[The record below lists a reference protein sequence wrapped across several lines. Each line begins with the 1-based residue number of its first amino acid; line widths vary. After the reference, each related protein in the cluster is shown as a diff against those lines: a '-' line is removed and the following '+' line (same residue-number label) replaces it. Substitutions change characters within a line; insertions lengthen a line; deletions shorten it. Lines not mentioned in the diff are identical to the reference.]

1 MGRKADGQNPALR
14 LCVRCKQLKPGSAFP
29 PRRRVCTTCQPT
41 PGARRRPSRSSQR
54 QREATRARGR
64 ALRRLALEYRD
75 DYRAAC
81 QRRLPASSPELS
93 PAEER
98 KARKQAVGHGLSD
111 LADQHPQR
119 YKQLY
124 RQELRRARSEAG
136 PIRQGRPPGSR
147 DQLAIRTA
155 SFARTWRPPATPAHR
170 PAAASD
176 RASTLA
182 NEPSDRERAA
192 ALFEEGHSPS
202 SVAEQL
208 DVACH
213 TAVNWQARWRRER
226 AAALFAQ
233 GIPNSSVARQLG
245 VARQTAVSWRARW
258 RTGGAA
264 ALQYRRGRQ
273 PAIPDS
279 QLPQIEQALL
289 QGPAAHGFPGEV
301 WSAPQVAEVIEQL
314 TGVRL
319 TPSPVKRLLRE
330 RLGWTVHRPQ
340 IPLQPAPAPRGRS
353 TPDPARGA
361 DGIDALD
368 GRPVVGP
375 EQPGLDAPDSSRSAR

>member
-1 MGRKADGQNPALR
+1 MGRKAGGQDPAVR
-14 LCVRCKQLKPGSAFP
+14 LCVRCKQLKAAAAFP

-41 PGARRRPSRSSQR
+41 PGPRQRPSRNTQR
-54 QREATRARGR
+54 QVEATRARGR
-64 ALRRLALEYRD
+64 ALRRLALEYGD

-81 QRRLPASSPELS
+81 QRRLQASRPGLS
-93 PAEER
+93 PAEAR
-98 KARKQAVGHGLSD
+98 KARKQAVGNGLSD

-136 PIRQGRPPGSR
+136 PIPRGRPRGAR
-147 DQLAIRTA
+147 DQLAIRTE
-155 SFARTWRPPATPAHR
+155 SFARTWRPPATLDQ

-176 RASTLA
+176 GAGPVA
-182 NEPSDRERAA
+182 NGQAGRERAA
-192 ALFEEGHSPS
+192 ALFDQGHSPS

-208 DVACH
+208 GIAHD
-213 TAVNWQARWRRER
+213 TADRWWARWRRER
-226 AAALFAQ
+226 AATLFAQ
-233 GIPNSSVARQLG
+233 GVPTSSVARQLG

-258 RTGGAA
+258 RAGGSA
-264 ALQYRRGRQ
+264 ALQYRSGRQ

-279 QLPQIEQALL
+279 QLPQIEAALL

-301 WSAPQVAEVIEQL
+301 WSAPQVAEVIERL

-330 RLGWTVHRPQ
+330 RLGWTVQRPQ
-340 IPLQPAPAPRGRS
+340 VPAP
-353 TPDPARGA
+353 
-361 DGIDALD
+361 DGPGTDE
-368 GRPVVGP
+368 PVGT
-375 EQPGLDAPDSSRSAR
+375 